1 MSLMMMI
8 MMMRSLVTRVRLC
21 NTLTM
26 ITITDIITIMISL
39 LIRIMSWCHLSH
51 EIRGGG
57 DTADKSLT
65 DAQMIGQ
72 IKL

>member
-8 MMMRSLVTRVRLC
+8 MSLVTRVRLC

-51 EIRGGG
+51 QIRGGG

-65 DAQMIGQ
+65 DAQMIDQ